1 MKKIWNGINE
11 KQRKELIVSVYNSD
25 IFFTMYGNL
34 TWDELPYGVQRRMER
49 LMDVYNARN
58 AN

>member
-25 IFFTMYGNL
+25 IFFTMYGSR

-58 AN
+58 AK

>member
-1 MKKIWNGINE
+1 MEKIWNGINA

-25 IFFTMYGNL
+25 VFFTMYGNR
-34 TWDELPYGVQRRMER
+34 TWDKLPYGVQRRMER

-58 AN
+58 AK

>member
-11 KQRKELIVSVYNSD
+11 KKRKELIVSVYNSD
-25 IFFTMYGNL
+25 IFFTMYGNRNL
-34 TWDELPYGVQRRMER
+34 DELPYGVQRRMER

-58 AN
+58 AK